1 MVTHNTNK
9 DLYKNFKEQK
19 LLEPFEELLDMPL
32 NIYKLQLSLYQN
44 CLEKVGLKTV
54 ARRILWLKPD
64 GTYDKISLE
73 EYVKVLREALKNKDL
88 KPLIHE

>member
-1 MVTHNTNK
+1 MK
-9 DLYKNFKEQK
+9 DT
-19 LLEPFEELLDMPL
+19 
-32 NIYKLQLSLYQN
+32 
-44 CLEKVGLKTV
+44 LK
-54 ARRILWLKPD
+54 AHIMKPD